1 MGSHNEASPD
11 IPCLYPI
18 CYTFSQTKSRAESEA
33 KSKTHLWTP
42 VGLFRWYWKWYW
54 KPFISKTHSTSP
66 MVGILSFHSRISQ
79 SVVSW
84 TSTLLLRRSSME
96 EEERITVSSN
106 LNEATFVP

>member
-1 MGSHNEASPD
+1 MGSHNEASPAF
-11 IPCLYPI
+11 PCLYPI
-18 CYTFSQTKSRAESEA
+18 CYTFSKTKSRAKSGA

-42 VGLFRWYWKWYW
+42 VGLFRWYWK
-54 KPFISKTHSTSP
+54 PFVSKTHSTSP

-96 EEERITVSSN
+96 EEERITHF
-106 LNEATFVP
+106 LQI